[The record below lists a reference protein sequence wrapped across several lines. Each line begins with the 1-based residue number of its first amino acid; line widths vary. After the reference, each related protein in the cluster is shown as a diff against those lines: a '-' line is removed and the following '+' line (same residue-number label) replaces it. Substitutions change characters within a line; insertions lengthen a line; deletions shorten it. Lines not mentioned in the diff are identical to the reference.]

1 MPALGRELRET
12 EFGHLD
18 PDVVR
23 LNHGERCASLL
34 LHSRRL
40 TRHAAGSYGGA
51 PCSVLEAQAA
61 FRDRQNAN
69 PDDFLG
75 PVLPKVGTS
84 LSPCGRAAR
93 PELQTRSFWQVMIS
107 PVRAVGVG
115 LLCVAQLMEEARGA
129 VASLMGGSA
138 ENYCLLDNATT
149 AASTVAL

>member
-23 LNHGERCASLL
+23 LNHG
-34 LHSRRL
+34 
-40 TRHAAGSYGGA
+40 SYGGA
-51 PCSVLEAQAA
+51 PRSVLEAQAA

-84 LSPCGRAAR
+84 LSLRPCCSAGSCRLG
-93 PELQTRSFWQVMIS
+93 PSGDDVMIS

-115 LLCVAQLMEEARGA
+115 LLCVA
-129 VASLMGGSA
+129 
-138 ENYCLLDNATT
+138 
-149 AASTVAL
+149 

>member
-1 MPALGRELRET
+1 M
-12 EFGHLD
+12 
-18 PDVVR
+18 
-23 LNHGERCASLL
+23 
-34 LHSRRL
+34 
-40 TRHAAGSYGGA
+40 
-51 PCSVLEAQAA
+51 LEAQAA

-93 PELQTRSFWQVMIS
+93 PAAAGSVLLVMIS

-149 AASTVAL
+149 AASTIAL

>member
-23 LNHGERCASLL
+23 LNHG
-34 LHSRRL
+34 
-40 TRHAAGSYGGA
+40 SYGGA
-51 PCSVLEAQAA
+51 PRSVLEAQAA

-84 LSPCGRAAR
+84 LSLRPCCSAGSCRLG
-93 PELQTRSFWQVMIS
+93 PSGDDVMIS

-149 AASTVAL
+149 AASTIAL

>member
-1 MPALGRELRET
+1 M
-12 EFGHLD
+12 
-18 PDVVR
+18 
-23 LNHGERCASLL
+23 
-34 LHSRRL
+34 
-40 TRHAAGSYGGA
+40 
-51 PCSVLEAQAA
+51 LEAQAA

-84 LSPCGRAAR
+84 LSLRPCCPAGAGDSR
-93 PELQTRSFWQVMIS
+93 LLVMIS

-149 AASTVAL
+149 AASTIAL